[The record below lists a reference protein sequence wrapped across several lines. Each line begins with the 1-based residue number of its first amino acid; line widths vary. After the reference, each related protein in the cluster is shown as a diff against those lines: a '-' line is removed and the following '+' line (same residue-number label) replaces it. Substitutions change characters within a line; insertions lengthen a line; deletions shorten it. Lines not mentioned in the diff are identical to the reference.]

1 MQISEIVM
9 QIATIYAK
17 CLFKVQLIYYNYRYF
32 NDNFIDQIFD
42 FLLFILDCMC
52 MKNF

>member
-9 QIATIYAK
+9 QIATICAK

-32 NDNFIDQIFD
+32 NDNFLHQILD

-52 MKNF
+52 MKNI